1 MHAERQMD
9 GKNNLHISYILNHDR
24 KITTKNLVFNILADG
39 YLNERVASLLLM
51 RELFQGEK

>member
-1 MHAERQMD
+1 MHVERKMD
-9 GKNNLHISYILNHDR
+9 EQNGLHISYILNHDR
-24 KITTKNLVFNILADG
+24 KITTKNRVFNILADG